1 MKPLKISAYTT
12 TNALGHG
19 VKASLQALQNRTS
32 GLRPCDFPGI
42 DIDTWVGRIES
53 LEEMRISGKLKKFD
67 CRNNRLAQLGLQQD
81 DFIPRVNQAVRQY
94 GANRIG
100 VFIGTSTSG
109 IQQAE
114 VAYQTRDPQTQAL
127 PWEFHYAYT
136 LNMYSTANFIRRYLN
151 LRGPAQV
158 VSTACSSSAKV
169 FACAHRFMVAGLCD
183 AALVGGVDSLCLT
196 TLYGFNS
203 LQLVS
208 RLPCR
213 PCDRDRDG
221 LSIGEAAG
229 FTLLEWPLENNT
241 DLGLLGYGESS
252 DAYHISAPH
261 PEGRGAALAMTQALN
276 QAQLSANGVDYLN
289 LHGTGTPANDRAEDL
304 AVTQVLD
311 ARVPCSST
319 KGWTGHTLGAAG
331 IIEAVFACLSIEH
344 NFIPGNLNTQVLDP
358 ALKSNILLD
367 NLERPVSRV
376 ITNSFGFGGS
386 NCTLILGRLG

>member
-19 VKASLQALQNRTS
+19 VKASFQALQNRTT
-32 GLRPCDFPGI
+32 GLRPCDFPGV
-42 DIDTWVGRIES
+42 DFDTWVGRIES
-53 LEEMRISGKLKKFD
+53 LEDMRISGKLKTFD

-81 DFIPRVNQAVRQY
+81 DFIPRVNQAIRQY

-127 PWEFHYAYT
+127 PADFHYAHT

-151 LRGPAQV
+151 LQGPAQV

-169 FACAHRFMVAGLCD
+169 FGCAHRFMTAGLCD
-183 AALVGGVDSLCLT
+183 AALVGGVDTLCLT

-203 LQLVS
+203 LELVS
-208 RLPCR
+208 HQPCR
-213 PCDRDRDG
+213 PSDRDRDG
-221 LSIGEAAG
+221 LSIGEATG
-229 FTLLEWPLENNT
+229 FALLEWPLETNME
-241 DLGLLGYGESS
+241 LGLLGYGESN

-261 PEGRGAALAMTQALN
+261 PEGKGATLAMTQALN
-276 QAQLSANGVDYLN
+276 QAHLSANEVDYLN
-289 LHGTGTPANDRAEDL
+289 LHGTGTPANDRTEDL
-304 AVTQVLD
+304 AVTQVLGT
-311 ARVPCSST
+311 RVPCSST
-319 KGWTGHTLGAAG
+319 KGWTGHTLGASG
-331 IIEAVFACLSIEH
+331 ITEAVFACLSIEH
-344 NFIPGNLNTQVLDP
+344 NFMPGTLNTQVLDP

-367 NLERPVSRV
+367 NLEKPVSRV
-376 ITNSFGFGGS
+376 VTNSFGFGGN
-386 NCTLILGRLG
+386 NCTLIVGRLG